1 MQILRARKNL
11 ELPVSQRQEEILIGC
26 ILGDAHITKRGQ
38 IRIEQGEKQKDYLAW
53 KYNELQ
59 SLAYQNIYQAQRRD
73 KRNGKSY
80 KSFYITLRQYFRPWR
95 NIWYPNGKKI
105 FSQRPSITNLS
116 LAVWYMDDGS
126 WNKTRNAI
134 ILSIDGFDR
143 NDRNKIQEFFKDELG
158 IETLIR
164 SNKQLRIRSNSHD
177 RFFEKIRPY
186 IIPSMEYKISNPVTT
201 ES

>member
-26 ILGDAHITKRGQ
+26 ILGDAYITKRGQ
-38 IRIEQGEKQKDYLAW
+38 VRIEQSETQKDYLAW

-59 SLAYQNIYQAQRRD
+59 SLAYQNIYQAQRKD

-95 NIWYPNGKKI
+95 DTWYLNGKKI
-105 FSQRPSITNLS
+105 FPQRPSITDLS

-126 WNKTRNAI
+126 WNKTRNAV
-134 ILSIDGFDR
+134 ILSIDGFNETDR
-143 NDRNKIQEFFKDELG
+143 IKIQEFFKRKG
-158 IETLIR
+158 IETIIR
-164 SNKQLRIRSNSHD
+164 SNRQLRIRNNSHD
-177 RFFEKIRPY
+177 RFFERIRPH
-186 IIPSMEYKISNPVTT
+186 IVPSMEYKIPNPVTT